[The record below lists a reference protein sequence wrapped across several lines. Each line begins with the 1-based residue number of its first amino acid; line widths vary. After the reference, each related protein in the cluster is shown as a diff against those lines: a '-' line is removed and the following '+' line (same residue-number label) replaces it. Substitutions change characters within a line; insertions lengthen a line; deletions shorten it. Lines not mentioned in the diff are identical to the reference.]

1 MNAKPRLL
9 RKAIR
14 TVLRWQLLATAALTL
29 LAGLW
34 AGEHGALSAALGGAV
49 SLSAGLVSGVVAT
62 MGKAQSAGGILVGA
76 LRAEAV
82 KIGLM
87 VILLGIVLTMY
98 KDVVVIAF
106 LGTFMATATI
116 FSMAFFVR
124 DYD

>member
-1 MNAKPRLL
+1 MS
-9 RKAIR
+9 KAIR
-14 TVLRWQLLATAALTL
+14 TVLRWQLLATVALTL
-29 LAGLW
+29 MAGLW
-34 AGEHGALSAALGGAV
+34 AGAHGALSAALGGAV
-49 SLSAGLVSGVVAT
+49 SLSAGLVSGVVAA

-87 VILLGIVLTMY
+87 VILLGVVLTMY

>member
-1 MNAKPRLL
+1 VNAKPWLL

-49 SLSAGLVSGVVAT
+49 SLSAGWVSGVVAA

-98 KDVVVIAF
+98 RDVVVIAF

>member
-1 MNAKPRLL
+1 MS
-9 RKAIR
+9 KAIR

-29 LAGLW
+29 LAALW
-34 AGEHGALSAALGGAV
+34 AGAHGALSAALGGAV
-49 SLSAGLVSGVVAT
+49 SLSAGLVSGVVAA

-87 VILLGIVLTMY
+87 VILLGVVLTMY

-106 LGTFMATATI
+106 LGTFMVTATI